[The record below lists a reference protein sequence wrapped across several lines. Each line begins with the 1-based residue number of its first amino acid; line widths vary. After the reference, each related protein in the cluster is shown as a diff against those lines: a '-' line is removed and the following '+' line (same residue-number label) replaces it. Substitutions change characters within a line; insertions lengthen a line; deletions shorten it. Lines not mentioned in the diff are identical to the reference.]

1 MAFEAFDQSILVNR
15 RLKNLNLKAHNP
27 DLYRQL
33 RRAASS
39 IALNLAEGAGR
50 RGADRKQHFR
60 IAHGSALE
68 VEACL
73 LVAQAWD
80 DLDDKSVQHVR
91 PEVKRLLQL
100 LHGLCKR

>member
-1 MAFEAFDQSILVNR
+1 MSFEAFDQSILVNR

-33 RRAASS
+33 RRAAASVS
-39 IALNLAEGAGR
+39 LNLAEGAGR

-60 IAHGSALE
+60 IAHGNALE

-73 LVAQAWD
+73 LVAHAWD
-80 DLDDKSVQHVR
+80 DLDDESILPVR
-91 PEVKRLLQL
+91 PELKRLLQL
-100 LHGLCKR
+100 LHGLCRR